1 MEGRGRKSAASLTV
15 VPAGLPSRMEP
26 PEYLSETQKAIWRA
40 VVATKPVEWFSADN
54 APLLVEYVRAVDMGN
69 LLELQ
74 IAATM
79 AGQGDISMKDLLKM
93 RDTESRRAMS
103 LATKM
108 RLTQQSRYT
117 EKSAATADRNSG
129 NGGKPWQFGQSS

>member
-1 MEGRGRKSAASLTV
+1 MEGSGRKSAASLAV
-15 VPAGLPSRMEP
+15 VPTGLPARMDP
-26 PEYLSETQKAIWRA
+26 PEYLSESQKQLWRD
-40 VVATKPVEWFSADN
+40 VVNTKPVDWFGADS

-74 IAATM
+74 IAAAM
-79 AGQGDISMKDLLKM
+79 AGDGTGMKDLLKM
-93 RDTESRRAMS
+93 RDTEARRAVT

-117 EKSAATADRNSG
+117 EKSAATADRKTG
-129 NGGKPWQFGQSS
+129 LARPWQT

>member
-26 PEYLSETQKAIWRA
+26 PQHLTETQQTLWREI
-40 VVATKPVEWFSADN
+40 VATKPVDWFSADN

-69 LLELQ
+69 LLEIQ
-74 IAATM
+74 IMATM
-79 AGQGDISMKDLLKM
+79 AGSGDIGMKDLLKM
-93 RDTESRRAMS
+93 RDTEARRAMS

-108 RLTQQSRYT
+108 RLTQQSKYT
-117 EKSAATADRNSG
+117 DKAAGTADRNSG
-129 NGGKPWQFGQSS
+129 SGAKPWAVGG